1 MFHNSKTYRNTM
13 FKKDSRCL
21 AGGSAGVAPFD
32 VAIQ

>member
-1 MFHNSKTYRNTM
+1 M